1 MTTLPLI
8 LRKNGFTYTQVL
20 REGRKAIYSQTLT
33 GNLKYFEVFII
44 QSRKERLFK
53 GKMLKGGEVF
63 PRNESFGHTAWSFR
77 TYAQALINS
86 FHIFYKYYR
95 LL

>member
-20 REGRKAIYSQTLT
+20 REGKKAIYSQTVT

-44 QSRKERLFK
+44 QSRKEKMIK
-53 GKMLKGGEVF
+53 GKTIQGGEIF
-63 PRNESFGHTAWSFR
+63 PRNESFGITAWSFR
-77 TYAQALINS
+77 TYAEALIKFNS
-86 FHIFYKYYR
+86 LKA
-95 LL
+95 